1 MTHSKKT
8 TPATRRMSVVSGA
21 SPTKET
27 HVFMNQDP
35 NTNTLPNANKIVAAQ
50 MTTANLNTYIA
61 NMSNFDNLKD
71 AQVFEQIY
79 KHEGDIGA
87 GIDRIS
93 TLVSE
98 SFKGVITTKVGPEMD
113 AKELECFTQAKLIY
127 DMMRVEN
134 LSEAYTEIIMKD
146 GNLFI
151 DYRDVLHPS
160 ILPYQFITFIP
171 DLKYKNSGSAT
182 LFTDP
187 KYMLLNERTDPKLPS
202 EVIDREDYIH
212 VKYKD
217 TPVMAFDNLGR
228 QTFGIY
234 SISPLHRCIIP
245 VWWKRTMLMI
255 DTLIRSKL
263 IPREHHK
270 ILSDIFSLDNYSGT
284 PEQQKAA
291 QAADVQL
298 FINTYINTIKNQ
310 AVDQGYVTLDTVD
323 IEMIN
328 AEIKYTEPND
338 LLKQIQG
345 DIYTGLNVPSS
356 IVNGK
361 DAGSYASELVVSNY
375 VSSKVLQIAK
385 KIKFVILKMI
395 KDRLLKLDSTY
406 PVDIIDI
413 KLELVLAMNR
423 LESFRQL
430 SLMVAAGVFTEDEI
444 RAAVAYEMLT
454 DEQRKHIVS
463 TGKLSIGDTMKNGEV
478 ENEPTSPSGPSIG
491 KSAENVSANETKI
504 EDITDSPDTER
515 SKQSRIR
522 DPSEEILRDK

>member
-1 MTHSKKT
+1 MTRSKKT
-8 TPATRRMSVVSGA
+8 TTTSRRLSVVKGGKPNTESH
-21 SPTKET
+21 E
-27 HVFMNQDP
+27 FMNTDP
-35 NTNTLPNANKIVAAQ
+35 NANTLPNANKVIAAQ

-71 AQVFEQIY
+71 DQVFEQIY

-98 SFKGVITTKVGPEMD
+98 SFKGIVTTKVGAEMD
-113 AKELECFTQAKLIY
+113 TKEQECFDAAKKIY
-127 DMMRVEN
+127 EMMRVDN
-134 LSEAYTEIIMKD
+134 LSESYAEVIMKN
-146 GNLFI
+146 GNLYI
-151 DYRDVLHPS
+151 DYRDILAPS
-160 ILPYQFITFIP
+160 ILPNQYITFIP
-171 DLKYKNSGSAT
+171 DLKYKNTGSAV

-187 KYMLLNERTDPKLPS
+187 KYMLINERADPKLPA
-202 EVIDREDYIH
+202 EVIPKDKYIH

-217 TPVMAFDNLGR
+217 TPVMSYDNMNR

-255 DTLIRSKL
+255 DTLIRSKI

-284 PEQQKAA
+284 PEQQRAA
-291 QAADVQL
+291 QAADVQS
-298 FINTYINTIKNQ
+298 FINTYISTIKNQ

-323 IEMIN
+323 IGMIN
-328 AEIKYTEPND
+328 SDIKYTEPND

-345 DIYTGLNVPSS
+345 DIYTGLNVPAS

-361 DAGSYASELVVSNY
+361 EAGSYASELVISNY
-375 VSSKVLQIAK
+375 VSSKVIQIAK
-385 KIKFVILKMI
+385 KIKYVILKMI
-395 KDRLLKLDSTY
+395 KDRLLKIDASY

-423 LESFRQL
+423 LEAFRQL

-454 DEQRKHIVS
+454 DEQRKRIVS
-463 TGKLSIGDTMKNGEV
+463 TGKLVIGDPNEEV
-478 ENEPTSPSGPSIG
+478 PEEPESPKGPGIG
-491 KSAENVSANETKI
+491 KSASNVAANEVRI
-504 EDITDSPDTER
+504 EDTDDNPDTEQ
-515 SKQSRIR
+515 SKQSRSR
-522 DPSEEILRDK
+522 DPSEEILRGT